1 MAYQLEIVLMI
12 ILSTLVIAAI
22 TIGLVVFVKKYNQ
35 NMIFKEQEH
44 ENQVL
49 SLKNDSL
56 TDMVHKIESEKY
68 RIAKDLHDE
77 IGPLVSILRF
87 TSSPSM
93 FKSEKEYQQ
102 HLQILDSL
110 ASKVKDTCLDLAP
123 SVLMKF
129 GFETAL
135 AHFSNA
141 ANSSF
146 NITFHA
152 IDLLDKLEQPMS
164 YKINLYR
171 VLSEL
176 INNILKY
183 GETENLDVIVAEQT
197 DGLQIFLDYF
207 GQGLNNEEF
216 EANKEGS
223 KGIGL
228 ISITER
234 LNFLN
239 ASIDFSKT
247 DMNCQLTIKL

>member
-1 MAYQLEIVLMI
+1 MAYHLEITLLI

-22 TIGLVVFVKKYNQ
+22 TIGLFVFVKKYNQ
-35 NMIFKEQEH
+35 NMVFKEQEH

-49 SLKNDSL
+49 SLKNESL
-56 TDMVHKIESEKY
+56 VDMVHKIESEKY

-87 TSSPSM
+87 TTDPKK
-93 FKSEKEYQQ
+93 FNSEKEHQQ
-102 HLQILDSL
+102 YVQILDSL
-110 ASKVKDTCLDLAP
+110 SNKIKDTCLDLAP

-135 AHFSNA
+135 AHFTTDSD
-141 ANSSF
+141 SRF
-146 NITFHA
+146 QVTFDNLEA
-152 IDLLDKLEQPMS
+152 LDQIDAQLS

-176 INNILKY
+176 INNVLKY
-183 GETENLDVIVAEQT
+183 GETEQLNLKVRSQEAGKVI
-197 DGLQIFLDYF
+197 LLDYA
-207 GQGLNNEEF
+207 GKGLSNEEF
-216 EANKEGS
+216 ERNKEES

-234 LNFLN
+234 LHFLN

-247 DMNCQLTIKL
+247 DSNCLLTITL